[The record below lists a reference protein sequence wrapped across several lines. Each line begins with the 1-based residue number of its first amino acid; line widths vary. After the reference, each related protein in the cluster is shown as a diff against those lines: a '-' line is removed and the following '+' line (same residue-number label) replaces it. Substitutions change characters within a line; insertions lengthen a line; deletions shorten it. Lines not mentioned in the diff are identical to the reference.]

1 MSGKNIIL
9 TTEVVDSDI
18 PCLMSNESMKR
29 AGVKIDV
36 KNDRIEMFNNV
47 SDLNIARSGH
57 YVIKIE
63 DINYD
68 DIESHVLLQIS
79 EEKIDEDEQSYSE
92 NA

>member
-1 MSGKNIIL
+1 
-9 TTEVVDSDI
+9 
-18 PCLMSNESMKR
+18 MKR